1 MSTIE
6 LPLKGAK
13 AICEAVGQ
21 DHKQISRLVRDEGL
35 PAFRRGGKGKWLAL
49 PSDLARWIKVERD
62 RELGEAG

>member
-21 DHKQISRLVRDEGL
+21 DHKQISRLVREEG
-35 PAFRRGGKGKWLAL
+35 
-49 PSDLARWIKVERD
+49 
-62 RELGEAG
+62 